1 MGTRL
6 GSTVWFLDKRC
17 GEDIKLVD
25 ESQMI
30 NMFTGD
36 LKYVT
41 LYMSCTL
48 LPDSGQHMQEN

>member
-48 LPDSGQHMQEN
+48 LPDSGLHM